1 MSSSAKSRS
10 SRRVDML
17 YNNDL
22 KKVQASSQCITCQHF
37 DKKQKKCF
45 GIGKCCFEFDPKT
58 RTAIDPITRLPI
70 KLD

>member
-1 MSSSAKSRS
+1 
-10 SRRVDML
+10 ML

-37 DKKQKKCF
+37 DKIKKQCF

-58 RTAIDPITRLPI
+58 RTAIDAITKLPI